1 MGNKTLF
8 PIPKMTTSS
17 KLAKVSY
24 LSPNVKIIV
33 DFSFEYVIAG
43 LLDFKPY
50 AEKKTICN

>member
-1 MGNKTLF
+1 
-8 PIPKMTTSS
+8 MTTSS